1 MSFEGQIALVT
12 GTNQG
17 LGKEL
22 TSQLAAGGATVYATV
37 RDAAEGKLALGSL
50 EGDIRVAELD
60 LRDAESI
67 SALVQEIR
75 QETGRL
81 DILVNNA
88 AVLIDMMQQPSE
100 VSDAT
105 LRTNFEVNFF
115 GPWQLTRE
123 TADLIKASRGRV
135 LNLAT
140 QVATLSQL
148 ADPESPL
155 KDDICPAYQSSKI
168 ALNALTV
175 LYAKE
180 FRDSGARINSV
191 CPGWV
196 MTDMGHNED
205 LPDYGDAARPMSPE
219 EAIANYLWLIEP
231 GDGPTGGFFTGRD
244 PVAW

>member
-17 LGKEL
+17 LGLEL
-22 TSQLAAGGATVYATV
+22 TRQLAAAGATVYATSL
-37 RDAAEGKLALGSL
+37 DTAEGEAALGGID
-50 EGDIRVAELD
+50 GDIRVAELD
-60 LRDAESI
+60 LRDAASI
-67 SALVQEIR
+67 SALVQRVR
-75 QETGRL
+75 QEVGRL

-100 VSDAT
+100 VTDAT
-105 LRTNFEVNFF
+105 LRTNFEVHFF
-115 GPWQLTRE
+115 GPWQLVRE
-123 TADLIKASRGRV
+123 TADLIKASNGRV

-140 QVATLSQL
+140 QVATLAQL
-148 ADPESPL
+148 ADPDSPL

-168 ALNALTV
+168 ALNAMTV

-180 FRDSGARINSV
+180 FRGSGARINSA

-219 EAIANYLWLIEP
+219 EAVANYLWLIAP
-231 GDGPTGGFFTGRD
+231 GKGPTAGFFTGQA